1 MGASQEIQIFLYN
14 IIDFGIFVAAFANAR
29 VPRSGKFDVSAQN
42 QMVLPLTGF
51 NIFPTYKNDY
61 FLPTSL
67 GLHINVFVFEDADAL
82 NDWAA
87 DNTCQVHEEE
97 LDSNWDCFFVE
108 VAKSEDPQLFG
119 LMLLHRGTLGTS
131 SLVHLSV
138 LAATRFLDK
147 INLSGWVSFDRDVV
161 AETSSTIARQ
171 IVDNLYENGVLAYSK
186 REG

>member
-1 MGASQEIQIFLYN
+1 MVYALLELPIKWASNPLNRCRYPSPTCSEV
-14 IIDFGIFVAAFANAR
+14 GEPRSIFV
-29 VPRSGKFDVSAQN
+29 
-42 QMVLPLTGF
+42 
-51 NIFPTYKNDY
+51 
-61 FLPTSL
+61 
-67 GLHINVFVFEDADAL
+67 
-82 NDWAA
+82 
-87 DNTCQVHEEE
+87 
-97 LDSNWDCFFVE
+97 
-108 VAKSEDPQLFG
+108 G